1 MSKAPGQLT
10 YEAFMDESH
19 WPYEFADVDGKI
31 KAAWAAAEAAV
42 RADATRELVEA
53 LERIAKRAQD
63 GGSPVYALL
72 MECRGIARAALETAG
87 GRAP

>member
-53 LERIAKRAQD
+53 LERIANVTENWADNLASQ
-63 GGSPVYALL
+63 VN
-72 MECRGIARAALETAG
+72 EIARAALEKAKTPPAV
-87 GRAP
+87 